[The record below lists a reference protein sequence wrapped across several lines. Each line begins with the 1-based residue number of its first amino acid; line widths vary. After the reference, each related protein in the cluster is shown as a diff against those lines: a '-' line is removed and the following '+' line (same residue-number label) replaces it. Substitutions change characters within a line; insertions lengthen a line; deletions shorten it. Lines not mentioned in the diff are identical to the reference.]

1 MAGEA
6 CAVLAREPHD
16 YCSIVSA
23 GKGALGP
30 NKEARDPL
38 GDRVS
43 LLPGLRIAGG
53 GDRAAPGPLC
63 LEAACSLGR
72 AAAQCGTDALAA
84 VSRSSGRTK
93 RGSDTLMLR
102 YFADITRVNKTHH
115 LLAS

>member
-16 YCSIVSA
+16 YCSIGSA

-30 NKEARDPL
+30 KREARDPL

-43 LLPGLRIAGG
+43 LVPGLCIPDG
-53 GDRAAPGPLC
+53 GDGAAPGPLC
-63 LEAACSLGR
+63 LEAARSLGR
-72 AAAQCGTDALAA
+72 AAGQCGIDALAA

-93 RGSDTLMLR
+93 RGSDTLMPR
-102 YFADITRVNKTHH
+102 YFADIMRINKTHH

>member
-63 LEAACSLGR
+63 LEAASASVVLRLNAAPMRSL
-72 AAAQCGTDALAA
+72 L
-84 VSRSSGRTK
+84 
-93 RGSDTLMLR
+93 
-102 YFADITRVNKTHH
+102 
-115 LLAS
+115 